1 MQIRGSAGEV
11 ILLLV
16 YKSLLFQGRSIGE
29 LGGIVNYHH
38 SHIRMMPWSNL
49 DKSKKMS
56 VVSLW
61 NDLPWLHNDF
71 QVGKV

>member
-1 MQIRGSAGEV
+1 M

-49 DKSKKMS
+49 DKSKKMRE
-56 VVSLW
+56 VDLW
-61 NDLPWLHNDF
+61 NDLP
-71 QVGKV
+71 

>member
-1 MQIRGSAGEV
+1 M

-29 LGGIVNYHH
+29 LGVIVKYDH
-38 SHIRMMPWSNL
+38 SHIRMMSWSNL
-49 DKSKKMS
+49 DKSKKMR
-56 VVSLW
+56 VVGLW
-61 NDLPWLHNDF
+61 NDLPWFYNDF

>member
-1 MQIRGSAGEV
+1 V

-16 YKSLLFQGRSIGE
+16 YKSLLSQGRSIGE
-29 LGGIVNYHH
+29 LGVIVNYDH

-49 DKSKKMS
+49 DKSKKMR

-61 NDLPWLHNDF
+61 NDLPWFHSNF
-71 QVGKV
+71 QAEKV